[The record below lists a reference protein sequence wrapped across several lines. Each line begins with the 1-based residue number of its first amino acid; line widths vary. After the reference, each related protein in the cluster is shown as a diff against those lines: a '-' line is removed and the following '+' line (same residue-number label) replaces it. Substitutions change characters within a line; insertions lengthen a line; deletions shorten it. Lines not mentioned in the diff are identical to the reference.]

1 MSATASLMQKC
12 CLDLYLGTAQAASM
26 PHMQSAAADDCFRA
40 VWRVPITHL
49 DTITGTLACCCQ
61 DPSAVN
67 AFPSPNEVRPLPVP
81 PSPALPLSSLSG
93 RPRASLC
100 HCCCHW
106 QQVRPLHGWEPWTRE
121 TSAAS
126 PMTDQGMVAQPQYAE
141 EQAAYLQQ
149 VVLVL
154 IVHQAHLRHRQ
165 RDS

>member
-1 MSATASLMQKC
+1 MSAAASLMQLSKSAAWT
-12 CLDLYLGTAQAASM
+12 LYLGTAKAAST
-26 PHMQSAAADDCFRA
+26 PHMQSAAADDCSRCA
-40 VWRVPITHL
+40 HHPAGRNPRYISLLLPGHL
-49 DTITGTLACCCQ
+49 
-61 DPSAVN
+61 SN
-67 AFPSPNEVRPLPVP
+67 HAFPSPKEVRPLPVP
-81 PSPALPLSSLSG
+81 PSPALPPSSLSG

-154 IVHQAHLRHRQ
+154 KVHQAHLRHRQ